1 MKPQQKLIL
10 ASSSKYRKELLE
22 RLRIPFEVMAPNIDE
37 SPLAKETPAELVL
50 RLSQEKALIVAKA
63 NPGAWVIGS
72 DQVADFLGAAIGK
85 PHTHE
90 RAVAQ
95 LQLMRGET
103 ITFRTGIC
111 LTDGQTI
118 HCTSVDTEVS
128 FLKSSD
134 QTIENYLL
142 AEQPYD
148 CAGSAKSE
156 GLGISLL
163 SAIRSEDPTALIGL
177 PLIKLSEF
185 LRSAGFEIPRVI
197 NKNS

>member
-1 MKPQQKLIL
+1 MKTQQKLIL

-22 RLRIPFEVMAPNIDE
+22 RLRIPFEVIVPNINE

-50 RLSQEKALIVAKA
+50 RLSKEKALAVAKT

-111 LTDGQTI
+111 LTNGQTI
-118 HCTSVDTEVS
+118 HCTSVDTDVS

-134 QTIENYLL
+134 EAIENYLL

-163 SAIRSEDPTALIGL
+163 SAIRSDDPTALIGL

-185 LRSAGFEIPRVI
+185 LRSAGFAIPAQ
-197 NKNS
+197 

>member
-1 MKPQQKLIL
+1 MKTQQKLIL
-10 ASSSKYRKELLE
+10 ASTSKYRKELLE
-22 RLRIPFEVMAPNIDE
+22 RLRIPFEVVAPDVDE
-37 SPLAKETPAELVL
+37 TPLPKESPAELVL
-50 RLSQEKALIVAKA
+50 RLATAKAEIVAKA
-63 NPGAWVIGS
+63 NPDAWVIGS

-85 PHTHE
+85 PNTHD

-103 ITFRTGIC
+103 IIFRTGLC
-111 LTDGQTI
+111 LMNKQTV

-134 QTIENYLL
+134 ETIENYLL

-156 GLGISLL
+156 GLGITLL
-163 SAIRSEDPTALIGL
+163 SSIRSDDPTALVGL
-177 PLIKLSEF
+177 PLIALTKF
-185 LRSAGFEIPRVI
+185 LRSAGFNIPA
-197 NKNS
+197 

>member
-1 MKPQQKLIL
+1 MKTQRLIL

-22 RLRIPFEVMAPNIDE
+22 RLQIPFEAISPDINE
-37 SPLAKETPAELVL
+37 SALPKESPAELVL
-50 RLSQEKALIVAKA
+50 RLAQEKAKAIALA

-85 PHTHE
+85 PLTHE

-111 LTDGQTI
+111 LTNGETVY
-118 HCTSVDTEVS
+118 CESVDTEVS

-134 QTIENYLL
+134 ETIEKYLL
-142 AEQPYD
+142 TERPYD

-156 GLGISLL
+156 GLGITLL
-163 SAIRSEDPTALIGL
+163 SSIRSDDPTALIGL
-177 PLIKLSEF
+177 PLIKLTQF
-185 LRSAGFEIPRVI
+185 LRSAGFEIPA
-197 NKNS
+197 

>member
-1 MKPQQKLIL
+1 MKNQQKLIL

-22 RLRIPFEVMAPNIDE
+22 RLRIPFEVIVPDIDE
-37 SPLAKETPAELVL
+37 TPLPKETPAELVL
-50 RLSQEKALIVAKA
+50 RLALAKANIVAQA

-85 PHTHE
+85 PVTHE

-103 ITFRTGIC
+103 ISFRTGIC
-111 LTDGQTI
+111 LTNGETI
-118 HCTSVDTEVS
+118 HCTSVDTDVS

-134 QTIENYLL
+134 ETIENYLL

-156 GLGISLL
+156 GLGITLL
-163 SAIRSEDPTALIGL
+163 SAIRSDDPTALIGL
-177 PLIKLSEF
+177 PLITLTKF
-185 LRSAGFEIPRVI
+185 LRSAGFEIPA
-197 NKNS
+197 

>member
-1 MKPQQKLIL
+1 MKTQQKLIL

-22 RLRIPFEVMAPNIDE
+22 RLRIPFEVIAPNINE

-50 RLSQEKALIVAKA
+50 RLSKEKALIVAKT

-111 LTDGQTI
+111 LTNGQTI
-118 HCTSVDTEVS
+118 HCTSVDTDVS

-134 QTIENYLL
+134 EAIENYLL

-163 SAIRSEDPTALIGL
+163 SAIRSDDPTALIGL

-185 LRSAGFEIPRVI
+185 LRSAGFTIPAE
-197 NKNS
+197 

>member
-1 MKPQQKLIL
+1 MKNQQKLIL

-22 RLRIPFEVMAPNIDE
+22 RLRIPFEVIAPEIDE
-37 SPLAKETPAELVL
+37 TPLPKETPAELVL
-50 RLSQEKALIVAKA
+50 RLALAKANIVAKA
-63 NPGAWVIGS
+63 NPGTWVIGS

-85 PHTHE
+85 PVTHE

-103 ITFRTGIC
+103 ISFRTGIC
-111 LTDGQTI
+111 LTNGETI
-118 HCTSVDTEVS
+118 HCTSVDTDVS

-134 QTIENYLL
+134 ETIENYLL

-156 GLGISLL
+156 GLGITLL
-163 SAIRSEDPTALIGL
+163 SAIRSDDPTALIGL
-177 PLIKLSEF
+177 PLITLTKF
-185 LRSAGFEIPRVI
+185 LRSAGFEIPA
-197 NKNS
+197 